1 MPQDHNRNRTFLS
14 HRYQAEEDHFDL
26 MTFQSSIDLLHQDL
40 SFFYPKDLWR
50 IKSLNLNR
58 ENRWEKLISPWMQ
71 TEKAMFKFGQ

>member
-40 SFFYPKDLWR
+40 SFFTQK
-50 IKSLNLNR
+50 IF
-58 ENRWEKLISPWMQ
+58 E
-71 TEKAMFKFGQ
+71 G